1 LGHHESEETYLA
13 IGRFMFEFSQ
23 LEMSLRHNIAL
34 EAGVKDRYFNA
45 VMTHDFALLCT
56 IAQELLGHSWESE
69 EQSARLVAIIKEC
82 RKLNDVRVRVA
93 HGLWVPYRA
102 GGTVH
107 HVSRSSLKPQ
117 MSSDQS
123 QELEGKAQAINQLR
137 SKFEILMGEKTRF
150 TD

>member
-1 LGHHESEETYLA
+1 VGHHESEETYLA

-34 EAGVKDRYFNA
+34 EAGVKDRYFDA

-56 IAQELLGHSWESE
+56 IAQELLGQSWDSE
-69 EQSARLVAIIKEC
+69 EQSARLVRIIKEC

-93 HGLWVPYRA
+93 HGLWVPFRG

-107 HVSRSSLKPQ
+107 HVSRASLKSK
-117 MSSDQS
+117 MSSDQA
-123 QELEGKAQAINQLR
+123 QELEEKAQAINSLR
-137 SKFEILMGEKTRF
+137 ADFEALMRERTRWA
-150 TD
+150 D